1 MASVRDASRSVAGEF
16 PHVDGV
22 EHRFVEANGLH
33 FHAAE
38 AGDASADPVVLL
50 HGWPQHWYEWRYL
63 IPPLAERYRV
73 ICPDLRGLG
82 WSDAPPSGYEKET
95 LADDILA
102 LLDELG
108 HERVRLVGHDWGGWV
123 GFLICLREP
132 ERVSR
137 YLALNIAAP
146 FAPVNIHTTLSMWR
160 FWYQWV
166 IASPLGARIVSGIGG
181 PISRRAL
188 DWVGA
193 DCWTPEEREIFL
205 GQFRQPERAR
215 ASVLYY
221 RTFQREL
228 LALAAGRY
236 RHAHLKTPTLVLFG
250 TGDKVITQ
258 HHLDGIEWKS
268 DDVTVE
274 LVHDSGHFIAEE
286 KPDLV
291 ASRALE
297 FFA

>member
-1 MASVRDASRSVAGEF
+1 MADEF
-16 PHVDGV
+16 PHVEGV
-22 EHRFVEANGLH
+22 EHRFIDANGVRIH
-33 FHAAE
+33 VAE
-38 AGDASADPVVLL
+38 AGDGTAEPVVLL

-82 WSDAPPSGYEKET
+82 WSEAPTSGYEKET
-95 LADDILA
+95 LADDVLA
-102 LLDELG
+102 LFDELG
-108 HERVRLVGHDWGGWV
+108 LEGVRLAGHDWGGWV

-146 FAPVNIHTTLSMWR
+146 FVPVNRHTVLSMWR

-166 IASPLGARIVSGIGG
+166 IASPLGARILSAPG
-181 PISRRAL
+181 PLSRTAY
-188 DWVGA
+188 DWLGA
-193 DCWTPEEREIFL
+193 DCWSPEEREIFL
-205 GQFRQPERAR
+205 GRLRQPERAR

-228 LALAAGRY
+228 LGLLAGRY
-236 RHAHLKTPTLVLFG
+236 RRARLRTATRVLFG
-250 TGDKVITQ
+250 TGDKVLTP
-258 HHLDGIEWKS
+258 HHLDGIERQA
-268 DDVTVE
+268 DDVAVE
-274 LVHDSGHFIAEE
+274 LVPDCGHFIADE

-291 ASRALE
+291 AARALE
-297 FFA
+297 LFA

>member
-1 MASVRDASRSVAGEF
+1 
-16 PHVDGV
+16 
-22 EHRFVEANGLH
+22 
-33 FHAAE
+33 
-38 AGDASADPVVLL
+38 VVLL

-63 IPPLAERYRV
+63 IPPLAERHRV

-82 WSDAPPSGYEKET
+82 WSEAPRSGYEKEM
-95 LADDILA
+95 LAEDVLA

-108 HERVRLVGHDWGGWV
+108 LESVRLAGHDWGGWV

-146 FAPVNIHTTLSMWR
+146 FVPVNLHTTLSMWR

-166 IASPLGARIVSGIGG
+166 IASPLGARILSSPGRLN
-181 PISRRAL
+181 RRAL

-193 DCWTPEEREIFL
+193 DCWSPEEREIFL
-205 GQFRQPERAR
+205 GQLRQPERAR

-228 LALAAGRY
+228 VGLLAGRY
-236 RHAHLKTPTLVLFG
+236 RRARLRTPTRVLFG
-250 TGDKVITQ
+250 TADRVLTP
-258 HHLDGIEWKS
+258 HHLDGIARNA
-268 DDVTVE
+268 DDVAVE
-274 LVHDSGHFIAEE
+274 LVTDSGHFIADE

-291 ASRALE
+291 AARALE
-297 FFA
+297 LFA